1 MYRNTNVMVT
11 NSENLDEALKFR
23 IYAAFPKIPWPDR
36 LAGRPPGYESQ
47 AANPVT
53 EDHNIGHNY

>member
-1 MYRNTNVMVT
+1 MWSSN
-11 NSENLDEALKFR
+11 KFC
-23 IYAAFPKIPWPDR
+23 IYAAFPRIPWPDR